1 MRRKN
6 CRISGLLPLLSV
18 ACMSFSDGLVE
29 SSLLLIGG
37 RCWYAPC
44 MPQLPPQS
52 DRPAISAAIVLYR
65 NDLGR
70 LGETMASVA
79 RAGERLGS
87 PLRLYLVDQSEDEPY
102 SQEVAVL
109 AAEYSAKESLTVQH
123 IRRGHNG
130 GYGSGH
136 NTVPAAG
143 LGTLHLLLNPDVVLS
158 PDMLRDWQALFSR
171 EADLV
176 LVAPRGCNNAGDE
189 EYLAKRYPNVLVL
202 CLRAFAP
209 AWLQRRFE
217 SRLHH
222 YELRDLP
229 LSGPVQDVPLLS
241 GCCMLV
247 RGDAW
252 QAIGGFDEGFFLY
265 FEDYDLCQRL
275 RSVGRV
281 VRDPNVTIVH
291 HGGQAAR
298 KGWRHI
304 LWFIR
309 GGLRFFSIWGW
320 RWV

>member
-1 MRRKN
+1 
-6 CRISGLLPLLSV
+6 
-18 ACMSFSDGLVE
+18 MS
-29 SSLLLIGG
+29 
-37 RCWYAPC
+37 
-44 MPQLPPQS
+44 QLPPQS

-65 NDLGR
+65 SDLGR
-70 LGETMASVA
+70 LRETMASVA
-79 RAGERLGS
+79 RAAESLGS
-87 PLRLYLVDQSEDEPY
+87 ALRLYLVDQSEDDPY
-102 SQEVAVL
+102 SQ
-109 AAEYSAKESLTVQH
+109 YSATQSLTVQH
-123 IRRGHNG
+123 IRRGYNG

-136 NTVPAAG
+136 NAVPASG
-143 LGTLHLLLNPDVVLS
+143 LGALHLLLNPDVVLS

-171 EADLV
+171 ETDVV
-176 LVAPRGCNNAGDE
+176 LVAPRGCNTMGDE
-189 EYLAKRYPNVLVL
+189 EYLAKRYPTVLVL

-209 AWLQRRFE
+209 AWLQDRFQ
-217 SRLHH
+217 SRLHR

-229 LSGPVQDVPLLS
+229 LSGAVQDVPLLS

-247 RGDAW
+247 RSDAW

-281 VRDPNVTIVH
+281 VRDPSVTIVH